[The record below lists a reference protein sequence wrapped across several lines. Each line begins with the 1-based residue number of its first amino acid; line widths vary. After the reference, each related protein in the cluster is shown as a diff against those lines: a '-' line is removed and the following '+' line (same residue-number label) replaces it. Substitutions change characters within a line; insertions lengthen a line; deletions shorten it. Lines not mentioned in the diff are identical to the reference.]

1 MALVVA
7 DRVKET
13 TTTTGTGTVTLAGA
27 EAGFQSFAA
36 VGDGN
41 TTYYAIV
48 DSGVGDW
55 EVGLGTYTASGTTLS
70 RDTVISSSNAGSAV
84 SFSAGSKDV
93 FVTYPSDKAV
103 YEDASGNVGIG
114 TSSPGTKFEVAAPSS
129 SGAVSNGI
137 AVTNAGSGSGTG
149 SSLFLGYG
157 TTIGKYGSVSGFY
170 DGTGTALSFGTS
182 PTASSAPVVERARI
196 DSSGN
201 LLPGANNTYDLGS
214 SSLRWAN
221 IYTNDLH
228 LSNGIGDYTVVEGEE
243 DLFLHNNKT
252 GKVFK
257 FALIEVDPSESP
269 PKAEK

>member
-27 EAGFQSFAA
+27 ETGFQSFAA

-48 DSGVGDW
+48 DSGAGDW

-93 FVTYPSDKAV
+93 FVTYPSGKAV
-103 YEDASGNVGIG
+103 YEDASGDVTVPAALNSQTITT
-114 TSSPGTKFEVAAPSS
+114 TSTA
-129 SGAVSNGI
+129 
-137 AVTNAGSGSGTG
+137 T
-149 SSLFLGYG
+149 LGG
-157 TTIGKYGSVSGFY
+157 DTTI
-170 DGTGTALSFGTS
+170 TGD
-182 PTASSAPVVERARI
+182 V
-196 DSSGN
+196 
-201 LLPGANNTYDLGS
+201 LPNANNTYDLGS